1 MNTSIP
7 SLYSLV
13 YQVQITYT
21 VYMQVYSKSYEV
33 KWADMDPN
41 RHMRHSVYND
51 YAAQTRVG
59 MFSDF
64 DLPVNEIG
72 RLGYGPILF
81 LEETKFFREIN
92 LLEIITVT
100 CALTRLRRDGSR
112 WSFQHEIFKESKE
125 GVKAGE
131 IAVDGAWLNLDS
143 RKLGTIPELRE
154 VMNRFPKTTN
164 FEWIPDKS

>member
-1 MNTSIP
+1 
-7 SLYSLV
+7 
-13 YQVQITYT
+13 
-21 VYMQVYSKSYEV
+21 MQVYSKTYEV
-33 KWADMDPN
+33 TWADMDPN

-64 DLPVNEIG
+64 DLSITEIG
-72 RLGYGPILF
+72 RLGFGPVLF
-81 LEETKFFREIN
+81 REETKFLREIN

-100 CALTRLRRDGSR
+100 CVLTTMRRDGSR
-112 WSFQHEIFKESKE
+112 WSFLHEIFKEGEE
-125 GVKAGE
+125 GIKAAQ

-143 RKLGTIPELRE
+143 RKLGTPTPELRE

-164 FEWIPDKS
+164 FEWIPDKT